1 MKSEHKLSDEEKY
14 PIGAK
19 FWYQSKYASKP
30 IEGIVDSFTCN
41 DGEITGIKSTNG
53 VLYGTNEIT
62 IESEL
67 VYIREEKLKELG
79 I

>member
-1 MKSEHKLSDEEKY
+1 MKKKW

-19 FWYQSKYASKP
+19 FWYKSKYASKP

-41 DGEITGIKSTNG
+41 DGEITSIKSTNG
-53 VLYGTNEIT
+53 VFYGTNEIT